1 MKSLSKFIFIGIIVS
16 VFIIPIVII
25 IYPTTAIEETYYITH
40 DVNITNTENS
50 TEYYEIIIY
59 LLAKKE
65 MTKVDIS
72 YNSSKYLNITSF
84 DKGEFDGD
92 FGDNIEKDK
101 TITLVAHGNAK
112 NDTIWSLDL
121 SLKFLDESDKLNEIN
136 PAYVVFYAGPQ
147 APAPSIFFIVLAI
160 CIVTIIKILYRKKHF
175 KK

>member
-1 MKSLSKFIFIGIIVS
+1 MKSLSKFIFIGTIVS
-16 VFIIPIVII
+16 VFIISIVIV

-40 DVNITNTENS
+40 DVNIINTENS

-65 MTKVDIS
+65 MIKVDIS

-92 FGDNIEKDK
+92 FGDNIEKGK
-101 TITLVAHGNAK
+101 TITLVAHGYAK
-112 NDTIWSLDL
+112 NDTIWHLDL

-136 PAYVVFYAGPQ
+136 PAYAVFYTGPQ